1 MKNQVESKKMYLQE
15 GTLDEIF
22 QLVKMSKNLVD
33 ISKMV
38 REIAHP
44 EMEDVILTIQSS
56 HFLNVKSVLTNNHV
70 VLSLFVSFTT
80 QKDKRKMVLRQI
92 LETSQKSVDIQKV
105 E

>member
-1 MKNQVESKKMYLQE
+1 M
-15 GTLDEIF
+15 F
-22 QLVKMSKNLVD
+22 QLVEMSRNLVD

-92 LETSQKSVDIQKV
+92 LETSKKSVDIQKV

>member
-22 QLVKMSKNLVD
+22 QLVEMSKNLVD

-70 VLSLFVSFTT
+70 VLSLFVSFIT
-80 QKDKRKMVLRQI
+80 QKNKKKMVLR
-92 LETSQKSVDIQKV
+92 
-105 E
+105 